1 MSTSPHPT
9 ATRRCATVGVTVSAA
24 VGAKVG
30 AKVGAQVGA
39 QVSAFVGAKVAVS
52 GMCKICDPSYVKI
65 RQNIENSYVK
75 KRFS

>member
-30 AKVGAQVGA
+30 AKVGAEVGA
-39 QVSAFVGAKVAVS
+39 YESARVGTEVAVS
-52 GMCKICDPSYVKI
+52 GMCKICDPSYIDILQKL
-65 RQNIENSYVK
+65 
-75 KRFS
+75 